1 MKPVYVIGHKNPDT
15 DAICA
20 AIGYAALKQQLTG
33 ETYIPCRAGEMN
45 AETKYVLE
53 KFGFQAPK
61 YLRSLKPRITDVPYR
76 QVEGIR
82 QDASLKQAWQYMRDK
97 NVRTVPVV
105 DEAQKLEGI
114 LTLGDIARFNMEDRN
129 GNALAE
135 AKTTYCSIAETI
147 CGKVLVGDPEA
158 CFEQGKVS
166 IATVKPELMEEH
178 MEAHDM
184 IILGNRYEN
193 QLCAI
198 EMQAACIIVGL
209 NAPVSRT
216 IQKRAEEMG
225 CTVISTPLDS
235 FTCARTINQAVPVR
249 HIMRREGMT
258 TFHLDA
264 YVSDVKKIV
273 TKKRV
278 RYFPVLDE
286 KERCIGVI
294 SQRNLLDTERQKVIL
309 VDHNGKDQAVQGIQ
323 AAKILE
329 IIDHHR
335 INAIETGSPIYFRNQ
350 PVGCTSTIIAMMY
363 QEMHMRIEP
372 DMAGLLC
379 SAIITSTLLFR
390 SPACT
395 EVDRQM
401 AEMLAECAGMK
412 LEELASAIFEAG
424 SEIIEHSPDEI
435 FYKDFRSYKVNR
447 RSFIVSQVTSVSA
460 EELKE
465 LKERMLPYMQ
475 ELLPR
480 SGQDML
486 FLMLTNIVEESTELL
501 FVGNQVENVVQLAFS
516 RDARHGSVVLHG
528 VVSRKEQVVEC
539 LTRALGTAL

>member
-1 MKPVYVIGHKNPDT
+1 
-15 DAICA
+15 
-20 AIGYAALKQQLTG
+20 
-33 ETYIPCRAGEMN
+33 
-45 AETKYVLE
+45 
-53 KFGFQAPK
+53 
-61 YLRSLKPRITDVPYR
+61 
-76 QVEGIR
+76 
-82 QDASLKQAWQYMRDK
+82 
-97 NVRTVPVV
+97 
-105 DEAQKLEGI
+105 
-114 LTLGDIARFNMEDRN
+114 
-129 GNALAE
+129 
-135 AKTTYCSIAETI
+135 
-147 CGKVLVGDPEA
+147 
-158 CFEQGKVS
+158 
-166 IATVKPELMEEH
+166 
-178 MEAHDM
+178 
-184 IILGNRYEN
+184 
-193 QLCAI
+193 
-198 EMQAACIIVGL
+198 
-209 NAPVSRT
+209 
-216 IQKRAEEMG
+216 
-225 CTVISTPLDS
+225 
-235 FTCARTINQAVPVR
+235 
-249 HIMRREGMT
+249 
-258 TFHLDA
+258 
-264 YVSDVKKIV
+264 
-273 TKKRV
+273 
-278 RYFPVLDE
+278 
-286 KERCIGVI
+286 
-294 SQRNLLDTERQKVIL
+294 
-309 VDHNGKDQAVQGIQ
+309 
-323 AAKILE
+323 
-329 IIDHHR
+329 
-335 INAIETGSPIYFRNQ
+335 
-350 PVGCTSTIIAMMY
+350 
-363 QEMHMRIEP
+363 MRIEP